1 MYDAIVVGARC
12 AGSPTAMLLAR
23 KGYRVLLV
31 DRATFPSDT
40 ISTHGITHRGLLRVK
55 KWGLYKRLMA
65 TNCPEVSTRTV
76 DIGDFPLTGTLAKAE
91 GLPGAFC
98 PRRTVLDTILVDAAV
113 EAGAEL
119 RQGYSVRELVFDQ
132 DGRVTGIKGAVKG
145 GRLHTEQAHVVIGA
159 DGKHSFVARA
169 VHAPKYKEIPPLMCW
184 YYAYWTDL
192 QDNPHGLGTYVRNNR
207 VALAIPTNDGL
218 TCFLIGWPH
227 AEFSR
232 VRADL
237 ENEYQQAVQTVSPLL
252 AELLQNSTRVEP
264 YYGMADLP
272 NFFRKPYG
280 PGWALVGDAGY
291 HKDPVNAHGIA
302 DAFRDADLLA
312 EAIDIGLSG
321 AMPLDDALA
330 EYEEHR
336 NKDAFPRYDQNCRAA
351 SFHPPADEEL
361 RLRAAL
367 RGADQAD
374 IDAYLSARSGTIPN
388 EQFFSPENLARIYQR
403 HER

>member
-55 KWGLYKRLMA
+55 NWGLYARLAA
-65 TNCPEVSTRTV
+65 TNCPEASKRTV
-76 DIGDFPLTGTLAKAE
+76 DIGDFPLTGTLAKAD
-91 GLPGAFC
+91 GVAGALC
-98 PRRTVLDTILVDAAV
+98 PRRTILDKILVDAAV

-119 RQGYSVRELVFDQ
+119 RQGSSVRELVFGE
-132 DGRVTGIKGAVKG
+132 DGRVAGIKSAVKG
-145 GRLHTEQAHVVIGA
+145 GRLHTEKAHIVVGA

-169 VHAPKYKEIPPLMCW
+169 VDAPSYKEIPSLMCW
-184 YYAYWTDL
+184 YYASWTDL
-192 QDNPHGLGTYVRNNR
+192 QHNPHGFGSYVRNNR
-207 VALAIPTNDGL
+207 IALAIPTNDGL
-218 TCFLIGWPH
+218 TCLLVGWPH

-237 ENEYQQAVQTVSPLL
+237 ENEYRRAVHTVSPLL
-252 AELLQNSTRVEP
+252 AEYLRNSTRVEP
-264 YYGMADLP
+264 YHGMADLP
-272 NFFRKPYG
+272 NFFRKSHG
-280 PGWALVGDAGY
+280 PGWALAGDAGY
-291 HKDPVNAHGIA
+291 HKDPVAAHGIA

-312 EAIDIGLSG
+312 EAIDAGLSG
-321 AMPLDDALA
+321 TMPLDDALH
-330 EYEEHR
+330 EYEQQR
-336 NKDAFPRYDQNCRAA
+336 NKDAFPRYEQNCRAA

-367 RGADQAD
+367 RGAEQAD
-374 IDAYLSARSGTIPN
+374 IDAYLSARSGTIPK
-388 EQFFSPENLARIYQR
+388 EQFFNAENLARIYQD